1 MASWALL
8 RTLSAAR
15 ITPLTITR
23 TYVIPAR
30 TFTPRTFAPI
40 KTQKASAST
49 GTEIPEFID
58 TLPDTSKEVNVPPQL
73 NGQGNGNG
81 IGNENGN
88 GLGVDLNGHQGTDW
102 SKSYSGL
109 STQAFSKDIVEV
121 LLAPI
126 DPLDVEI
133 KPDGLS
139 YLPEIKYRRVLN
151 RAFGPGAWGLA
162 PRSETNVGPKI
173 VSREY
178 ALVCQGRLVAI
189 ARGEQE
195 YFDPSGIPT
204 ATESC
209 KSNALMR
216 CCKDLGI
223 ASELWDP
230 RFIREFKAK
239 YCVEIF
245 AEHLPTKKKK
255 KLWRRKDQPKFEYP
269 WKE

>member
-133 KPDGLS
+133 KPGAFSSSLMFCFVFSSMFILFSFLVYNISSTLDGLS

-178 ALVCQGRLVAI
+178 ALVCQGR
-189 ARGEQE
+189 
-195 YFDPSGIPT
+195 
-204 ATESC
+204 
-209 KSNALMR
+209 
-216 CCKDLGI
+216 
-223 ASELWDP
+223 
-230 RFIREFKAK
+230 
-239 YCVEIF
+239 
-245 AEHLPTKKKK
+245 
-255 KLWRRKDQPKFEYP
+255 
-269 WKE
+269 

>member
-1 MASWALL
+1 MASRALL

-49 GTEIPEFID
+49 GTEHPEFID

-133 KPDGLS
+133 KPGAFTSSLMFCIVFS
-139 YLPEIKYRRVLN
+139 SMFILFSFLAYINTKYFFHFRRLKLP
-151 RAFGPGAWGLA
+151 
-162 PRSETNVGPKI
+162 
-173 VSREY
+173 
-178 ALVCQGRLVAI
+178 
-189 ARGEQE
+189 AR
-195 YFDPSGIPT
+195 
-204 ATESC
+204 
-209 KSNALMR
+209 N
-216 CCKDLGI
+216 
-223 ASELWDP
+223 
-230 RFIREFKAK
+230 
-239 YCVEIF
+239 
-245 AEHLPTKKKK
+245 
-255 KLWRRKDQPKFEYP
+255 
-269 WKE
+269 